1 VTTNAPGSG
10 ALPDGPLVAFYGDD
24 FTGSS
29 AAMEVLAFA
38 GLETVLFL
46 SAPSAARL
54 SAFAGAR
61 AIGIAGVARSQ
72 PPAWM
77 DRELPPAF
85 RLLASLQAPI
95 AHYKVCSTFDSA
107 PHVGSIGRAAEIG
120 RDIFSGGWTPMV
132 VADPGMGRYQSFGH
146 LFAAA
151 GGRSYRLDRHPT
163 MARHPV
169 TPMDEA
175 DLGRHLVRQTALPV
189 GLVDFVAMKRGEGE
203 AALDRAVA
211 EGAAIVSLDVLDAET
226 LAEAGRLIWERGER
240 PVFAVGSQGVEAA
253 LVAHWRGAGLL
264 PPEPPAAR
272 CAPVERIAVVS
283 GSVSPATAGQIAHAL
298 DHGFA
303 GIRLDAPRLADDAAS
318 AREIGRAVDAARR
331 ALGEGRSPLVYSAT
345 GPDDPAVATY
355 REAVAAAGLDPVL
368 ASERLGAG
376 LGRILREIVLGAGL
390 TRAVIA
396 GGDTSGHAAL
406 QLGIDALTALA
417 PLDPGAPLCRA
428 HGADTALDGLELAL
442 KGGQVGRPDFFSAV
456 RQGGRAAT

>member
-1 VTTNAPGSG
+1 MSPRP
-10 ALPDGPLVAFYGDD
+10 LPDGPLVAFYGDD

-46 SAPSAARL
+46 SIPSEARL
-54 SAFAGAR
+54 KAFAGAR

-85 RLLASLQAPI
+85 RLLAALQAPV

-107 PHVGSIGRAAEIG
+107 PQVGSIGRAAEIG
-120 RDIFSGGWTPMV
+120 REIFSNSWTPMV

-146 LFAAA
+146 LFAMAH
-151 GGRSYRLDRHPT
+151 GRGHRLDRHPT

-175 DLGRHLVRQTALPV
+175 DLGRHLARQTALPV
-189 GLVDFVAMKRGEGE
+189 GLVDFVAMKRGEGD

-211 EGAAIVSLDVLDAET
+211 DGAKIVSLDVLDPET
-226 LAEAGRLIWERGER
+226 LAEAGRLIWERGGR

-253 LVAHWRGAGLL
+253 LVAHWRAAGLL
-264 PPEPPAAR
+264 PPEPPASR

-283 GSVSPATAGQIAHAL
+283 GSVSPATAGQIAHAF
-298 DHGFA
+298 DHSFS
-303 GIRLDAPRLADDAAS
+303 GIRLDARRLVDDNAFAQ
-318 AREIGRAVDAARR
+318 EIGRAVEAARR
-331 ALGEGRSPLVYSAT
+331 ALSEGRAPLVYSAT
-345 GPDDPAVATY
+345 GPDDPAVAAL
-355 REAVAAAGLDPVL
+355 REAVAVAGLDPVL

-376 LGRILREIVLGAGL
+376 LGRALREIVLGAGL

-417 PLDPGAPLCRA
+417 PLDPGSPLCRA
-428 HGADTALDGLELAL
+428 HGADTPLDGLELAL

-456 RQGGRAAT
+456 RQGGRDPA

>member
-1 VTTNAPGSG
+1 MTAGCQGSRP
-10 ALPDGPLVAFYGDD
+10 LPDGPLVAFYGDD

-46 SAPSAARL
+46 SAPSEARL
-54 SAFAGAR
+54 KAFAGAR

-85 RLLASLQAPI
+85 RLLASLGARI

-107 PHVGSIGRAAEIG
+107 PHVGSIGRAVEIG
-120 RDIFSGGWTPMV
+120 RTIFSGAWTPMV

-151 GGRSYRLDRHPT
+151 GGRGYRLDRHPT

-175 DLGRHLVRQTALPV
+175 DLGRHLARQTALPV
-189 GLVDFVAMKRGEGE
+189 GLVDFVAMKRGEGD

-211 EGAAIVSLDVLDAET
+211 EGGRIVSLDVLDAET
-226 LAEAGRLIWERGER
+226 LAEAGRLIWERGGQ

-253 LVAHWRGAGLL
+253 LVAHWRRAGLL
-264 PPEPPAAR
+264 PAEPPAAR

-298 DHGFA
+298 DRGFA
-303 GIRLDAPRLADDAAS
+303 GIRLDARRVVDDRAFAQ
-318 AREIGRAVDAARR
+318 EIGRAVEAARE
-331 ALGEGRSPLVYSAT
+331 ALGEGRDPLVYSAA
-345 GPDDPAVATY
+345 GPDDPAVAAL
-355 REAVAAAGLDPVL
+355 REAVTNAGLDPVL

-376 LGRILREIVLGAGL
+376 LGRILREVVLGAGL
-390 TRAVIA
+390 ARAVIA

-417 PLDPGAPLCRA
+417 PLDPGSPLCRA
-428 HGADTALDGLELAL
+428 HGADTPLDGLELAL
-442 KGGQVGRPDFFSAV
+442 KGGQVGRPDFFLAV
-456 RQGGRAAT
+456 KQGGRTPA